1 MEPSREHFFQIR
13 LRQMLKVIGPMP
25 TDFEERLK
33 TVITG
38 SRIMNAVE
46 KSRLRDALA
55 EPFPTAPQ
63 RPS

>member
-1 MEPSREHFFQIR
+1 
-13 LRQMLKVIGPMP
+13 MLKVIGPMP